1 MVRSISA
8 QRAALLLLS
17 LVLGLATSGC
27 MSISAVQTARTLDP
41 GQVQV
46 QVGGGSLGVTTETR
60 DTTTDAQ
67 GNTIKGALTT
77 DTASIPEIE
86 LGARLGLTEG
96 LDAGLKLVFPLSL
109 MADVKYQFLDH
120 SRVAGAVGLVAGYQT
135 VTFNDDELKTLD
147 LVVPL
152 YFSVD
157 LTEWLTAYA
166 SPKYFFRSMSSS
178 TGESQITH
186 MAGATGGI
194 KLGRNF
200 GLFIE
205 GTRLAVL
212 NDTSAGDGTT
222 ALSQFHVA
230 LFFNYGGSGRGAG
243 PGMSAPSPSPGYGA
257 PPPGYGAPAPA
268 DEPPPAQPQPVAPQ
282 PTPQRLR

>member
-1 MVRSISA
+1 MVRSFSA
-8 QRAALLLLS
+8 PRAVLLVLS
-17 LVLGLATSGC
+17 LALAAPGC
-27 MSISAVQTARTLDP
+27 MSISAVQTGRTMDP

-46 QVGGGSLGVTTETR
+46 QVGGGTIGVTTETR

-67 GNTIKGALTT
+67 GNKVSGPLIS
-77 DTASIPEIE
+77 DTASIPAIE

-152 YFSVD
+152 YFSFD

-166 SPKYFFRSMSSS
+166 SPKYFFRSLSSS

-186 MAGATGGI
+186 LAGATGGI

-200 GLFIE
+200 GIFLE
-205 GTRLAVL
+205 ATRLAVL
-212 NDTSAGDGTT
+212 NDTSAGDGMTS
-222 ALSQFHVA
+222 LGQFHVA
-230 LFFNYGGSGRGAG
+230 LFFNYGGSGRG
-243 PGMSAPSPSPGYGA
+243 SAPSMSGPP
-257 PPPGYGAPAPA
+257 PPPGYGPPVPA
-268 DEPPPAQPQPVAPQ
+268 DEPPPATPLPAPQ
-282 PTPQRLR
+282 PAPDSLR